1 MSLIKKRDF
10 EMKVPI
16 SWLKEYIDVDFSTE
30 ELVDKLIFS
39 GIEVEGIETVGSCF
53 DGVVVGEVLSIK
65 KHPNADRL
73 RLCRV
78 NNGSEELSVVCGAS
92 NFEVG
97 DKIPFA
103 GVGVQLA
110 EDFKIKKAKIRGEV
124 SEGMLCAEDELG
136 ISDDHEGI
144 MLLSRDIAAGTLLVD
159 VLGKPEEVIDLEIT
173 WNRSDCLS
181 IIGVAREVAALF
193 GAEMKVPAIELPVD
207 DSVNAADMVKVSID
221 SAEDCHRYTARVLS
235 GIKLGTSPTWMQ
247 KRLEMCGIRPIN
259 NVVDITNYVMLE
271 CGQPLH
277 AFDFAEVSGGEIKV
291 RRAGD
296 GEVMKTLD
304 SVERKLNSDV
314 LVIADAKDA
323 VALAGVMGG
332 AGSEISDKTE
342 QVLLESALF
351 EPALIHNT
359 SNRMGLSSE
368 SSHRFER
375 GVDSERVEW
384 ASRRAAELMVK
395 YAGASVAGGMV
406 DCQSAEVE
414 QPVVVC
420 RYQKVWDLL
429 GFKVRIDE
437 ILSIFKRLKLPVIAN
452 DDDSCTVQSPTF
464 RHDIKVEADLI
475 EEIVRMH
482 GLDAVPDV
490 DLIARVVPGADDLRS
505 RAVRDFRRKVIGLG
519 FCECMHYSFVSQ
531 RLLDMFDVKD
541 TDSRVVLPNPVS
553 KEYEIMRNSL
563 IPQLTDTLWRNMAHQ
578 TLSASVFEIGRVFI
592 KESDDSI
599 REEERISLGMMGNVG
614 RFGPDGNKPVLPE
627 EIFLWLKGAVEQILL
642 VQHIENVEYMP
653 LSSSV
658 FESGWAV
665 DVVSKGEKIGVLGIL
680 SSGIKHKSIVG
691 PIAVAEFKID
701 AVCGIVKSKKKLKP
715 LPAYPG
721 INRDMAMIVDKNIT
735 HQKIVENILK
745 NAPIELTSI
754 NLFDIFSLVNEE
766 AGKTSLA
773 YSLMYRSLE
782 RSLTDEEANKFHESI
797 KKSLENEL
805 KIQFR

>member
-1 MSLIKKRDF
+1 
-10 EMKVPI
+10 MKVPI
-16 SWLKEYIDVDFSTE
+16 SWLKEYIDVDFSVE
-30 ELVDKLIFS
+30 ELADKLIFS
-39 GIEVEGIETVGSCF
+39 GIEVEGIETVGSSF
-53 DGVVVGEVLSIK
+53 DGVVVGEVLSIE

-78 NNGSEELSVVCGAS
+78 SNGTEALPVVCGAS

-103 GVGVQLA
+103 GVGVRLA

-144 MLLSRDIAAGTLLVD
+144 MLLSRDIAAGTPLVD
-159 VLGKPEEVIDLEIT
+159 VMGTPEVVIDLEIT

-181 IIGVAREVAALF
+181 MIGVAREVAALF
-193 GAEMKVPAIELPVD
+193 EANMKVPTIEFAE
-207 DSVNAADMVKVSID
+207 DSSSAADMVKVSID
-221 SAEDCHRYTARVLS
+221 IPEDCQRYTARVLS
-235 GIKLGTSPTWMQ
+235 GIKLGPSPAWMQ
-247 KRLEMCGIRPIN
+247 KRIELCGIRPIN

-271 CGQPLH
+271 SGQPLH
-277 AFDFAEVSGGEIKV
+277 AFDFAKVSGGEIKV
-291 RRAGD
+291 RRARD

-304 SVERKLNSDV
+304 DVERKLDPGM
-314 LVIADAKDA
+314 LVIADKNDA

-332 AGSEISDKTE
+332 AGSEISEQTE
-342 QVLLESALF
+342 KVLLESALF
-351 EPALIHNT
+351 DPALIHNT

-375 GVDSERVEW
+375 SVDSERVEW
-384 ASRRAAELMVK
+384 ASRRAAQLMVEH
-395 YAGASVAGGMV
+395 AGASVAGGFV
-406 DCQSAEVE
+406 DCKPVE
-414 QPVVVC
+414 IEQAVVVC

-429 GFKVRIDE
+429 GYKVEKEE
-437 ILSIFKRLKLPVIAN
+437 ILSIFNRLKLPIIAN
-452 DDDSCTVQSPTF
+452 DEDSCTVKSPTF
-464 RHDIKVEADLI
+464 RHDIKIEADLI
-475 EEIVRMH
+475 EEVARMH
-482 GLDAVPDV
+482 GLDAVPEV
-490 DLIARVVPGADDLRS
+490 DLIARIVPGADDGRS
-505 RAVRDFRRKVIGLG
+505 RAVREFRRKVIGLG

-531 RLLDMFDVKD
+531 RLLDLFDEKD

-553 KEYEIMRNSL
+553 KEYEIMRNTL

-592 KESDDSI
+592 KNSDGTI

-627 EIFLWLKGAVEQILL
+627 EIFLWLKGAIEQILAA
-642 VQHIENVEYMP
+642 QQIENIEFMP
-653 LSSSV
+653 LSSAV
-658 FESGWAV
+658 FEPGWAV
-665 DVVSKGEKIGVLGIL
+665 EVSAKGKKIGVFGLLG
-680 SSGIKHKSIVG
+680 SGVKHKSIVG
-691 PIAVAEFKID
+691 PIALAEFSID
-701 AVCGIVKSKKKLKP
+701 SLCSSEKEKKKLKA

-721 INRDMAMIVDKNIT
+721 IKRDMAMIVDENIT
-735 HQKIVENILK
+735 HQKIVENIVK
-745 NAPIELTSI
+745 NAPVELTSI
-754 NLFDIFSLVNEE
+754 NLFDIFRLVNEE

-797 KKSLENEL
+797 KKSLEDEL
-805 KIQFR
+805 RIQFR